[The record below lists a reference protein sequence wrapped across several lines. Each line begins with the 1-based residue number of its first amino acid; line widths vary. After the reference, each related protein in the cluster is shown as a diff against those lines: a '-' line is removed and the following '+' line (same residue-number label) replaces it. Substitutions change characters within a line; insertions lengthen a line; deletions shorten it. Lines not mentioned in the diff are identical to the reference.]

1 MTSDLIHYTFGDIA
15 AASADI
21 HATSAR
27 INGLLDDL
35 KAEIAPMVSTWEGE
49 SAIAYQQAQ
58 KQWDAA
64 AAELNSVLARIARAV
79 QEGNDRM
86 GDVNRAAAQ
95 SWG

>member
-1 MTSDLIHYTFGDIA
+1 MHTDSIHYTFGDID

-21 HATSAR
+21 RATSAR

-35 KAEIAPMVSTWEGE
+35 KSELAPMVATWEGE

-58 KQWDAA
+58 KQWDTA
-64 AAELNSVLARIARAV
+64 AAELNQVLARISLAV
-79 QEGNDRM
+79 GHGNDRM
-86 GDVNRAAAQ
+86 GQINRAAAN